1 MGAVVGTIGIVVRTS
16 KLLDT
21 ALLDTVLHDPVLLD
35 TAPLD
40 TALLDTALLD
50 TALLAMESSPRLVLQ
65 DQPVDR
71 VPTRKLRCG
80 WEAQSEAIR
89 ADRSLLNS

>member
-16 KLLDT
+16 EM
-21 ALLDTVLHDPVLLD
+21 
-35 TAPLD
+35 
-40 TALLDTALLD
+40 LDTALLD

-80 WEAQSEAIR
+80 WEAIRGNQS
-89 ADRSLLNS
+89 

>member
-16 KLLDT
+16 EM
-21 ALLDTVLHDPVLLD
+21 
-35 TAPLD
+35 
-40 TALLDTALLD
+40 LDTALLD

-80 WEAQSEAIR
+80 CGRQSEAIR

>member
-16 KLLDT
+16 E
-21 ALLDTVLHDPVLLD
+21 
-35 TAPLD
+35 
-40 TALLDTALLD
+40 LLDTALLD

-71 VPTRKLRCG
+71 VPTRKLRWVG
-80 WEAQSEAIR
+80 GNQS
-89 ADRSLLNS
+89 